1 MKVLITGGSGR
12 VGKAVVER
20 LVRGGHD
27 VLVVGRKADVE
38 TPGARY
44 ASCDVTHY
52 DDVRRHMAG
61 RDAVVHLAAVPSPTQ
76 QSGPEVMRVNVQGTF
91 HVYEAAA
98 REGVRRVVQA
108 SSINAFGLTYA
119 VRDLDHLRYFPID
132 EEHPTGTTDPY
143 AFSKELVERIGEY
156 YWRRDGVSGT
166 ALRLPW
172 VHPAGHQYGRD
183 HRDRMARER
192 ALLDELRAM
201 PEAARVA
208 RLAEARRQAVE
219 HRLKRPLEFDAPR
232 RGVERPKFDD
242 LLTAMCWNDRH
253 NFFTFIDERDSAQA
267 IEKSLTANY
276 DGAHTLFV
284 NDSHNQLLYDSETLV
299 RFLYPE
305 VPGRRQGLSG
315 SGTLVSI
322 EAARKLIGFEPEFS
336 VAGAGQ

>member
-1 MKVLITGGSGR
+1 MRILITGGTGR
-12 VGKAVVER
+12 VGKAAVER

-44 ASCDVTHY
+44 ASCDITSY
-52 DDVRRHMAG
+52 DDVRRHVAG
-61 RDAVVHLAAVPSPTQ
+61 RDAVVHLAAIAAPTQ
-76 QSGPEVMRVNVQGTF
+76 HSGPEILRVNVQGTF

-132 EEHPTGTTDPY
+132 EQHPTGTTDPY

-156 YWRRDGVSGT
+156 YWRRDGISGT

-172 VHPAGHQYGRD
+172 VHPAGHQYSVG
-183 HRDRMARER
+183 HRER
-192 ALLDELRAM
+192 AARGRAMIDELLAM
-201 PEAARVA
+201 PAAARRQ
-208 RLAEARRQAVE
+208 RLAEARRTEVAY
-219 HRLKRPLEFDAPR
+219 RLQRPLEFDAPQ
-232 RGVERPKFDD
+232 RGLERPKFEDY
-242 LLTAMCWNDRH
+242 LVTMCWSDRH

-267 IEKSLTANY
+267 IEKSLTAHY

-284 NDSHNQLLYDSETLV
+284 NDSHNTLQAESEAILQL
-299 RFLYPE
+299 FYPE
-305 VPGRRQGLSG
+305 VTERSRPLSG
-315 SGTLVSI
+315 SETIVSI
-322 EAARKLIGFEPEFS
+322 DAARKLIGFEPEFS
-336 VAGAGQ
+336 IAAG